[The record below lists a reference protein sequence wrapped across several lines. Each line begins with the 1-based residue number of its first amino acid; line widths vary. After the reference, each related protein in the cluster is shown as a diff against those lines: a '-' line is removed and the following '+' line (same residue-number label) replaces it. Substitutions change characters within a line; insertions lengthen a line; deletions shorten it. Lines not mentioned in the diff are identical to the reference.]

1 MSQVPYFRQQAAK
14 LLETGSCDLPLNYED
29 VANRVARNPMFSK
42 ALRNIMNDD
51 CRLLEMVTITA
62 ANELCEEF
70 DR

>member
-1 MSQVPYFRQQAAK
+1 MNQIPYHREQAAK

-51 CRLLEMVTITA
+51 CRLLEMATITA